1 MQIVNIGILAHVD
14 AGKTSLTE
22 RLLYDT
28 GAIDRLG
35 SVEAGTTQTDTGDIE
50 RRRGVHA
57 DPDRAPGAAR
67 RRHTAKAT
75 PHRRGPLRPRGIRT
89 LPHSAHPHRRR
100 TGTCNPLMPTAAP
113 ATLCRNTDR
122 ILR

>member
-35 SVEAGTTQTDTGDIE
+35 SVEAGTTQTGPVERGRHMVVPAGGD
-50 RRRGVHA
+50 RPVAG
-57 DPDRAPGAAR
+57 
-67 RRHTAKAT
+67 T
-75 PHRRGPLRPRGIRT
+75 PPT
-89 LPHSAHPHRRR
+89 RRR
-100 TGTCNPLMPTAAP
+100 TDGNPF
-113 ATLCRNTDR
+113 DR
-122 ILR
+122 AEYVRFLA